1 MRIIEV
7 AKRMIFG
14 VGRDTPATAAA
25 TARQVSA
32 ESVNFLPESKL
43 TSEQIN
49 GGDWKPWRVDGA
61 EQWYQRGQLPTI
73 HGEASEI
80 DFEAA
85 HDRSPSEI
93 LEDFRRECSLIKARH
108 ARGEMVRQRTIR
120 SEFDDGVSDDDDDA

>member
-25 TARQVSA
+25 HQ

-80 DFEAA
+80 DFESA

-108 ARGEMVRQRTIR
+108 ARGELVDADDE
-120 SEFDDGVSDDDDDA
+120 SEFDMEYPSDDDDA